1 VSQNKY
7 DSRDLYLQEGQRM
20 SNDEPGGVK
29 PHELDACRE
38 RVENKI
44 LFVEQ
49 QMMNKIENLQEEVK
63 FVREA
68 LKELLTRKEWEPYRL
83 VIVTILGGALMAVVG
98 GLMAML
104 IGGKP

>member
-1 VSQNKY
+1 
-7 DSRDLYLQEGQRM
+7 
-20 SNDEPGGVK
+20 
-29 PHELDACRE
+29 
-38 RVENKI
+38 
-44 LFVEQ
+44 
-49 QMMNKIENLQEEVK
+49 MNKIENLQEEVK

>member
-1 VSQNKY
+1 
-7 DSRDLYLQEGQRM
+7 M
-20 SNDEPGGVK
+20 SEENNPVK
-29 PHELDACRE
+29 AHELDACRE
-38 RVENKI
+38 RVEHKI